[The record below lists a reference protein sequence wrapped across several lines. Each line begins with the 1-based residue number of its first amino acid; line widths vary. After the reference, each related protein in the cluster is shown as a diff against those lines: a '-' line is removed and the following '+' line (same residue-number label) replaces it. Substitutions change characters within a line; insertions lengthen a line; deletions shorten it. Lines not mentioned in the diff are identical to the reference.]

1 MIKQS
6 YSFDDLLLVPRYSE
20 IESRSLVNTNVE
32 INGIIYSQPII
43 PANMKTVVSLEM
55 ATQLA
60 SNKSL
65 AILHRFMSL
74 EEQLEMVKNLLQFGA
89 EYFAVSVGVLEKDKS
104 NISNF
109 YNAGVRV
116 FCIDIAHGDSKHC
129 VEMIKFIKQFAN
141 TTVIAGNV
149 ATGEGASRLWKAGA
163 DIVKV
168 GIGGGC
174 FSGDTRILMS
184 NGLYK
189 NIKDVEIGDYVI
201 NKYGNPVKVLNS
213 FCSGIKK
220 VVAFKSNS
228 FYKETVVTPEHKF
241 YVGDLSSLSK
251 NTVKSRGY
259 KDCLL
264 KNNKLKKSKLK
275 WKELSKSKDDVLLFP
290 KKVNFSLEKEFI
302 IKLFKYNKLDFE
314 IKPSYDLGYLFGT
327 FLGDGC
333 SIINEKKYTGKVVWY
348 FGLNENDLVQKL
360 SKCIKNIFNKDVV
373 VKTTKNMNI
382 VSFYYKP
389 LADFLNSFGKKTNKK
404 LPGNLIIDNTDYN
417 KGIYDGLIDSD
428 GYYLKD
434 GRIEVS
440 NTSVYIIELFN
451 VITSILYNYVPN
463 NSFRDNFGGK
473 FKNKNI
479 SFSSKT
485 LKSYKKRQ
493 LADFFI
499 IKKSQLKDLE
509 KEIPVYDLT
518 VDCDSHSFIADN
530 MIVHNSTC
538 LTRVRTA
545 NGVAQMSAIMEVYEV
560 KKKLEK
566 IYDKKYYFISDGGC
580 KEAGDICKALCFAD
594 MVMVGNLFAGTKEAP
609 GNLITTNKGFFKEY
623 VGSST
628 HKSSYVEGVKGMV
641 PYKGDFADVLEELL
655 EGIRS
660 CCSYQG
666 VNNLKD
672 LKEDPQFL
680 QISSSGLKESKAHD
694 IEVFMV

>member
-43 PANMKTVVSLEM
+43 PANMKTVISLEM

-65 AILHRFMSL
+65 AILHRFMNL
-74 EEQLEMVKNLLQFGA
+74 EEQLDMVKNLMQFGA

-104 NISNF
+104 NIGNF
-109 YNAGVRV
+109 YDAGVRI

-129 VEMIKFIKQFAN
+129 IEMIKFIKQFAN

-168 GIGGGC
+168 GIGGG
-174 FSGDTRILMS
+174 
-184 NGLYK
+184 
-189 NIKDVEIGDYVI
+189 
-201 NKYGNPVKVLNS
+201 
-213 FCSGIKK
+213 
-220 VVAFKSNS
+220 
-228 FYKETVVTPEHKF
+228 
-241 YVGDLSSLSK
+241 
-251 NTVKSRGY
+251 
-259 KDCLL
+259 
-264 KNNKLKKSKLK
+264 
-275 WKELSKSKDDVLLFP
+275 
-290 KKVNFSLEKEFI
+290 
-302 IKLFKYNKLDFE
+302 
-314 IKPSYDLGYLFGT
+314 
-327 FLGDGC
+327 
-333 SIINEKKYTGKVVWY
+333 
-348 FGLNENDLVQKL
+348 
-360 SKCIKNIFNKDVV
+360 
-373 VKTTKNMNI
+373 
-382 VSFYYKP
+382 
-389 LADFLNSFGKKTNKK
+389 
-404 LPGNLIIDNTDYN
+404 
-417 KGIYDGLIDSD
+417 
-428 GYYLKD
+428 
-434 GRIEVS
+434 
-440 NTSVYIIELFN
+440 
-451 VITSILYNYVPN
+451 
-463 NSFRDNFGGK
+463 
-473 FKNKNI
+473 
-479 SFSSKT
+479 
-485 LKSYKKRQ
+485 
-493 LADFFI
+493 
-499 IKKSQLKDLE
+499 
-509 KEIPVYDLT
+509 
-518 VDCDSHSFIADN
+518 
-530 MIVHNSTC
+530 STC

-560 KKKLEK
+560 KQKLEK
-566 IYDKKYYFISDGGC
+566 LYNKKYYFISDGGC